1 MQGDVACEVKLVC
14 RRAKKPFVVDE
25 FKMEELVAT
34 GRATKAQV
42 TDMLR
47 VRQIGTFAA
56 TPATVGGEDAS
67 LFNWWRRQGS

>member
-1 MQGDVACEVKLVC
+1 MPGDVACEVKLVC

-42 TDMLR
+42 AAMLR
-47 VRQIGTFAA
+47 ARQISTFAA
-56 TPATVGGEDAS
+56 TPATVGGDDAS
-67 LFNWWRRQGS
+67 FLHWWRR